1 MKNRLKY
8 ITSAGLAFILFS
20 SAASANCLP
29 PMQTLFA
36 CTFENIDTRVEFCHE
51 IATER
56 TSNASSV
63 PGDQSSYSLA
73 RGTAPTELYFTPTT
87 SYFNVI
93 SASAID
99 QKIYG
104 RDLTDFLVIGYEN
117 VDYVY
122 AALIGVDDRYYD
134 SFYGAEV
141 RVYKNENDFQN
152 MADATPTGNLQKPR
166 WRQELKRGGKNSTS
180 CQSNR
185 IKNTV
190 ECLARCLR

>member
-8 ITSAGLAFILFS
+8 IISAGLAFVLFS
-20 SAASANCLP
+20 SVASANCLP
-29 PMQTLFA
+29 PMQTLFS
-36 CTFENIDTRVEFCHE
+36 CTFENTDTRVEFCHE

-104 RDLTDFLVIGYEN
+104 RNLTDFLVIGYEN

-122 AALIGVDDRYYD
+122 AALIGVDDRYYG
-134 SFYGAEV
+134 SFYDAEV

-166 WRQELKRGGKNSTS
+166 WRQ
-180 CQSNR
+180 
-185 IKNTV
+185 
-190 ECLARCLR
+190 

>member
-1 MKNRLKY
+1 
-8 ITSAGLAFILFS
+8 
-20 SAASANCLP
+20 
-29 PMQTLFA
+29 MQTLFA
-36 CTFENIDTRVEFCHE
+36 CTFENTDTRVGFCHE

-63 PGDQSSYSLA
+63 PEDQSSYSLA

-104 RDLTDFLVIGYEN
+104 RDLTGFLVIGYEY
-117 VDYVY
+117 VDYIY
-122 AALIGVDDRYYD
+122 AALIGVDDRYYG
-134 SFYGAEV
+134 SFYDAEV

-152 MADATPTGNLQKPR
+152 MANATPTGNLQKHR
-166 WRQELKRGGKNSTS
+166 WRRKLKRGNENSTFS
-180 CQSNR
+180 RSNR

-190 ECLARCLR
+190 ECLARCIR